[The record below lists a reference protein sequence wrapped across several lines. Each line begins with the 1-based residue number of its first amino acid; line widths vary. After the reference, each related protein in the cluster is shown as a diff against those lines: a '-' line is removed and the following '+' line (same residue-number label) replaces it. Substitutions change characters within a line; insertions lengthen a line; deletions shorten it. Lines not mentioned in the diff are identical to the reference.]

1 MTNKEAIEQF
11 KERLAITD
19 YRKQIPEYYEAIEMA
34 IAALERCNV
43 VEQYRWE
50 RDIALEQLKEIGCG
64 FGQNMDDVKKA
75 LEKADKYR
83 WHDLRKNPD
92 DLPEADGNSESEYV
106 LVMIG
111 TPEWNSWEQAYYH
124 HDKKM
129 WSTYDQNVF
138 AWRYI
143 EPFEEEE
150 ECVSD

>member
-1 MTNKEAIEQF
+1 MSKYEQAIKLLEMLSSDEFQQFTSSEFDDAIYTAIE
-11 KERLAITD
+11 
-19 YRKQIPEYYEAIEMA
+19 
-34 IAALERCNV
+34 ALERCNV

-92 DLPEADGNSESEYV
+92 DLPEGFECGYESEYV

-124 HDKKM
+124 HGKRL
-129 WSTYDQNVF
+129 WSTYEQNVF

-150 ECVSD
+150 